1 MNPQFHPSDQRLLR
15 WAEGAPNKRTD
26 RHMTRCGAC
35 TERLERLTTL
45 DPADLL
51 ALRLAVTP
59 HPGFRS
65 RIDERLKEQML
76 NHETLTLIS
85 DLFGI
90 AWSTGRLLLQE
101 DDEHNG

>member
-1 MNPQFHPSDQRLLR
+1 MNRRFHPSDQRLLR
-15 WAEGAPNKRTD
+15 WAEGAPNKRRD
-26 RHMTRCGAC
+26 RHMGRCGRC

-45 DPADLL
+45 DPVALQ

-59 HPGFRS
+59 PPGFRS

-85 DLFGI
+85 DLFGV